1 MDSPGSV
8 KMYERSDLAV
18 MRAVTHLPAQ
28 ASRIAKAETN
38 VMGFKTAKGLVRDDA
53 AIWFVMSP
61 VYPPPLEVRAMVAQQ
76 RRRRDAAG
84 ETEESRHRDATGAGE
99 TQRILLVDD
108 EKVLLDVYTLLLEAE
123 GYAVTTRIGAQE
135 GFEALV
141 DAIGSGQPFDLLI
154 TDFVMPGNRGN
165 VLIKALRELEKD
177 DSVSRED
184 QLPILLLTGV
194 ALSTLSGLEQDDLM
208 TPGVSYLSKRNATE
222 QLIPTVK
229 RLLRRSTQASDGS
242 A

>member
-1 MDSPGSV
+1 
-8 KMYERSDLAV
+8 
-18 MRAVTHLPAQ
+18 
-28 ASRIAKAETN
+28 
-38 VMGFKTAKGLVRDDA
+38 
-53 AIWFVMSP
+53 
-61 VYPPPLEVRAMVAQQ
+61 MVAQQ
-76 RRRRDAAG
+76 RGRRDDAG
-84 ETEESRHRDATGAGE
+84 KTEESRPQDATGAEE

-123 GYAVTTRIGAQE
+123 GYDVTTRIGAQE

-194 ALSTLSGLEQDDLM
+194 ALSSLSGREQDDLM
-208 TPGVSYLSKRNATE
+208 TPGVSYLSKKKATE

-229 RLLRRSTQASDGS
+229 RLLRRSPRASDGS